1 MNNDPQPSSQ
11 PEPHPEAPAQPA
23 EAEQIGPLM
32 FVANADYPYPFEVE
46 TPPRFWM
53 EETTGALGNAVDAYM
68 DGEKLSPDQLSLI
81 DQVSKADKPIRTE
94 EDEEP
99 VIEELRPDDDD
110 LRLDAAT
117 IWFVPGE
124 PCLTRAFVRPWL
136 L

>member
-11 PEPHPEAPAQPA
+11 PEPHPDAPAQPA

-81 DQVSKADKPIRTE
+81 KIYLRQYIERALLAPDANKKVLLSRIDKIKSTADVERFADEVSEYGAE
-94 EDEEP
+94 
-99 VIEELRPDDDD
+99 V
-110 LRLDAAT
+110 
-117 IWFVPGE
+117 F
-124 PCLTRAFVRPWL
+124 
-136 L
+136 